1 MEQQTATSLV
11 QLAAE
16 RSFDALE
23 EAWMAALEAGAPDP
37 RIFTEALD
45 RLAAQGEYSRAE
57 TLINLLAQDFEGKG
71 RLADLLPALRRL
83 ASWKRGGAALRT
95 RLIECLRQ
103 AHKGRPGL
111 EVFLKL
117 SGVVGTRDPD
127 EALRRLDDFLSL
139 GPGRFVVHEA
149 GWGVG
154 QVVSVD
160 DATGEIVVDFEQEKG
175 HLFPV
180 DGARSFLKILEPDHL
195 TALKYSAMDR
205 LREMAAKRPLELL
218 KLALKARKGK
228 ATAGECKND
237 LAGSVIPADEWTRWW
252 GKARRAALNDPFIEV
267 KGEGAKARFTLR
279 ERPLTYAEETH
290 ARIAAAPDAAVAARI
305 ARAFLKQSH
314 DDTGLKEVR
323 DAVAARVAEGR
334 ERFLE
339 KDPGGLIE
347 ALCFLEESAG
357 RGSDPKESEEVRGL
371 VRTLAERARA
381 EGRFRGFLVHVLAGM
396 EVNDYRK
403 RLLRIAREDHPVEW
417 VDLYAALLEAGVS
430 DLWDATVQ
438 ELRSAGQ
445 SALVTQVFRNICST
459 NRDKPEAFLI
469 LAKDLVE
476 GHYQDLPDLP
486 NRFQLLE
493 RMLHLLDGVGRT
505 RATGEAALAA
515 KRHFGKL
522 REMLVDRRRE
532 VVDPAFQG
540 TTKDEASGL
549 LARAAV
555 LVGVFAEVE
564 YLRVA
569 AGRVHPELRKGD
581 EKPFWETPFIFVS
594 RGALERKKAEF
605 DHLVNVKIP
614 ENSRAIGVAA
624 SHGDLSENA
633 EWTAAIEEQGHL
645 TRKAEEMK
653 AELDKARLI
662 EEQDLPAGVVAP
674 GTRVRLV
681 NLALDREESYTILG
695 PWDADPEKGVVP
707 YTAPL
712 ALGLLGRTEGTE
724 VEVQLPQGRTA
735 YRLLSLERAF

>member
-1 MEQQTATSLV
+1 MQQQTATSLV
-11 QLAAE
+11 HLAAE

-23 EAWMAALEAGAPDP
+23 EAWMAALEAGAPEP
-37 RIFTEALD
+37 KAFTEALD

-57 TLINLLAQDFEGKG
+57 TLSNLLAQDFEAKG
-71 RLADLLPALRRL
+71 RHADLLPVLRRL
-83 ASWKRGGAALRT
+83 AAWKRGGAALRT
-95 RLIECLRQ
+95 RLTECLRQ

-117 SGVVGTRDPD
+117 SGMLGTRDPED
-127 EALRRLDDFLSL
+127 ALRRLDDFLSL

-195 TALKYSAMDR
+195 IALKYSAMDR
-205 LREMAAKRPLELL
+205 LRALAAERPLELL
-218 KLALKARKGK
+218 KLAVKARKGK
-228 ATAGECKND
+228 ATTGECKND

-267 KGEGAKARFTLR
+267 KGEGAKAQFTLR

-290 ARIAAAPDAAVAARI
+290 ARIAAAADAAVAARI

-314 DDTGLKEVR
+314 DDTGLKVVR
-323 DAVAARVAEGR
+323 DAGAPRAAEGR
-334 ERFLE
+334 ERFME

-347 ALCFLEESAG
+347 ALLFLEESGG
-357 RGSDPKESEEVRGL
+357 RDPRESEELRSLVRGF
-371 VRTLAERARA
+371 AERARS
-381 EGRFRGFLVHVLAGM
+381 EGRFRGFLVHLLAGM
-396 EVNDYRK
+396 EINEYRK

-417 VDLYAALLEAGVS
+417 VDLYAAMLESGVS
-430 DLWDATVQ
+430 DLWDTAVQ

-445 SALVTQVFRNICST
+445 TPLVTQVFRSICST

-505 RATGEAALAA
+505 RATGEAAVAA

-532 VVDPAFQG
+532 VVDPAFHA
-540 TTKDEASGL
+540 TSKDEAAGL

-555 LVGVFAEVE
+555 LAGVFPEVE

-594 RGALERKKAEF
+594 RAALERKKVEF
-605 DHLVNVKIP
+605 DHLINVKIP
-614 ENSRAIGVAA
+614 ENSRAIGLAA

-653 AELDKARLI
+653 GELDKARLI
-662 EEQDLPAGVVAP
+662 EEQDLPPGVVAP

-681 NLALDREESYTILG
+681 NLALDREESYLILG

-724 VEVQLPQGRTA
+724 VEVQLPQGRVG
-735 YRLLSLERAF
+735 YRLVSLERAF